1 MVQSDSGSQS
11 SKVGPELPPH
21 ILAAREA
28 KRKRLAESTT
38 ARNAGNVQGR
48 KDETIPAPNVTSS
61 ADHIENKTGPL
72 ADDNSE
78 GRHAEA
84 PVKRAKTIGP
94 AMGPFDQ
101 SPESGSREGPGR
113 HDESE
118 QPGHL
123 KRLDDL
129 RRVGSTAPEETAKP
143 GVSVRDEWMTL
154 PPTKSDW
161 AAKQND
167 PLQLRA
173 RKFMTGSSALR
184 AGQGADK
191 SWMETEAERKKRV
204 AEEMMGLR
212 SKQDDLPAYGPSRP
226 TERDEELARQVQ
238 EYNERNRGK
247 SLMEQ
252 HQDSIRRDSGDKGK
266 KPDDPSKRAF
276 DYEKD
281 IASGGR
287 TMGSSTIQDFVK
299 RASSMDSKFSK
310 GRYL

>member
-1 MVQSDSGSQS
+1 MAPSNSSQT

-28 KRKRLAESTT
+28 KRKRLAET
-38 ARNAGNVQGR
+38 ATAKAANVHES
-48 KDETIPAPNVTSS
+48 KDEPIPVPDATSS
-61 ADHIENKTGPL
+61 TKSIHNNGAPST
-72 ADDNSE
+72 DNQTES
-78 GRHAEA
+78 RHAET
-84 PVKRAKTIGP
+84 PIKRAKTIGP
-94 AMGPFDQ
+94 TMGPFVQTTRSDN
-101 SPESGSREGPGR
+101 RENSEW
-113 HDESE
+113 HDASE
-118 QPGHL
+118 QPSGL
-123 KRLDDL
+123 KRFDDPG
-129 RRVGSTAPEETAKP
+129 RVRSNPTEEAAKP
-143 GVSVRDEWMTL
+143 RASVRDEWMTL

-161 AAKQND
+161 AAKQSD
-167 PLQLRA
+167 PLQIRP
-173 RKFMTGSSALR
+173 RKFLTGSSAQR

-212 SKQDDLPAYGPSRP
+212 RKQDDLPAYGSSGP
-226 TERDEELARQVQ
+226 TERDEELARQVK

-252 HQDSIRRDSGDKGK
+252 HQDAAQRDSGGEGK
-266 KPDDPSKRAF
+266 KPDDPSKRRF

-287 TMGSSTIQDFVK
+287 TMSSSKIQDFVK
-299 RASSMDSKFSK
+299 HASSMDSKFSK